1 MGEGQS
7 FADLALQQHIPSP
20 QAWGCHAGAVLHE
33 ATRWRRGSRLGGQ
46 EKLQVAPARGS
57 ALLSHHLALGVG
69 CGQWLGSLW
78 WGADG
83 GAGVGFQPPGRALMA
98 VC

>member
-1 MGEGQS
+1 MLVQFVTQPPGGGE
-7 FADLALQQHIPSP
+7 AT
-20 QAWGCHAGAVLHE
+20 AWGGREGL
-33 ATRWRRGSRLGGQ
+33 R
-46 EKLQVAPARGS
+46 VASASGS

-78 WGADG
+78 LGADG
-83 GAGVGFQPPGRALMA
+83 GAGVGFQPPRRALTA